1 MTRVVFYYADLYLM
15 KLPQIITVPH
25 PLLRKVLQPVTS
37 FDSDLVEL
45 SETMIKVM
53 RQAEGVGL
61 AANQINID
69 ARMFVYGIEEPF
81 EIKGKKHAPVPARAV
96 INPEIT
102 VIDEAIEVMEEG
114 CLSIPNLWGPVGR
127 PTGIELSGFDAHGQP
142 ISEKLYGYEARVV
155 QHEVDHLNG
164 RLFLDYITDPTK
176 LHRNSE

>member
-1 MTRVVFYYADLYLM
+1 M

-25 PLLRKVLQPVTS
+25 PLLRKILEPVTS
-37 FDSDLVEL
+37 FDSDLAEL

-69 ARMFVYGIEEPF
+69 AQIFVYGIEGSF
-81 EIKGKKHAPVPARAV
+81 EVKGNKYPPVPARAIV
-96 INPEIT
+96 NPEVS
-102 VIDEAIEVMEEG
+102 VIDETIEVMEEG

-127 PTGIELSGFDAHGQP
+127 PFGIELNGFDVHGQP

-176 LHRNSE
+176 LHRNL